1 MLSLRVHRLIDP
13 RLSLSVTGHTGLLTG
28 LCVYVCGIDAFTFLL
43 KCIFVSVYEC
53 APIYIYT
60 PTYNIYVCAY
70 TCSDVSRSACMFTC
84 IHKYAYVST
93 WVCMHVYADQ

>member
-53 APIYIYT
+53 APIYIYIHT
-60 PTYNIYVCAY
+60 HLHIIYTYVHTHVVMYLEVRVCLHAY
-70 TCSDVSRSACMFTC
+70 TNMRM
-84 IHKYAYVST
+84 
-93 WVCMHVYADQ
+93 

>member
-60 PTYNIYVCAY
+60 HLHIIYTYVHTHVVMYLEVRVCLHAY
-70 TCSDVSRSACMFTC
+70 TNMRM
-84 IHKYAYVST
+84 
-93 WVCMHVYADQ
+93 